1 MDSREYKNEHHTE
14 LPDGLDF
21 SIFPDTEILQF
32 VSESNYN
39 NEILFK
45 FEIEGVNSYIEIF
58 NVFNKTEL
66 EFGTE
71 EKWD

>member
-45 FEIEGVNSYIEIF
+45 FEIENAESSSE
-58 NVFNKTEL
+58 TESITTINDSQL
-66 EFGTE
+66 AH
-71 EKWD
+71 